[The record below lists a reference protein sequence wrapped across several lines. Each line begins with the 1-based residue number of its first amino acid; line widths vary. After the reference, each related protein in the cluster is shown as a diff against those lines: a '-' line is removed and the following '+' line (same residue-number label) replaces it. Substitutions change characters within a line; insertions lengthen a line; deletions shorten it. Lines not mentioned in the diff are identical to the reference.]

1 MLVKKH
7 RQWHYDLV
15 MIKRFFLALALLL
28 LIPAGVFS
36 FPSVPGS
43 IKVSDWKILHY
54 QKDSLAAARFRSGW
68 KSVEIPSKFR
78 YPYPPKRDFQYAWL
92 RGSFVI
98 RDDPKKYYG
107 ITIGRIQYTY
117 KIFMNDYLIDVK
129 TPEEIGNMQY
139 PEGFIIPRGIL
150 QRGKNNIYIYL
161 GIYGPEYGGLPDGVY
176 IQPKNEYRR
185 LKNFLDLMYNQLPIG
200 ILLLLIGS
208 ILLMI
213 AVSIFYGTDRL
224 FIYEILVQLLNALY
238 IITIFSPYKL
248 VGRDM
253 VSSIL
258 MIAIPLFGILFLL
271 IIESLYRI
279 KLHEYNWIVF
289 LIVLGVSGAVFV
301 VNRFTL
307 IFFLNPVFSMALIF
321 LFMPYTAYLT
331 WRTNL
336 MRPDR
341 FKFIAILVLVLL
353 LSAGGLLEIVFYMIG
368 SRYSLLIVTY
378 FSPFAILGFAVLGS
392 REYQKRMF
400 SLKTLYNRIH
410 VGEQKIDTIRKKV
423 ITVSTEEKLKSIIV
437 FIGDNYTSDISREG
451 LAAAVGM
458 NPNYFSGQFKE
469 YTGKKINDFIN
480 ELRVNDAIE
489 RLKDP
494 ETKIIDVALATGFDS
509 LSTFNRAFRHITG
522 MTPTDYRK
530 K

>member
-1 MLVKKH
+1 MRKWLFIAVA
-7 RQWHYDLV
+7 
-15 MIKRFFLALALLL
+15 FFLLVPGGISA
-28 LIPAGVFS
+28 
-36 FPSVPGS
+36 FPSIPES
-43 IKVSDWKILHY
+43 IRVTEWKVLY
-54 QKDSLAAARFRSGW
+54 MQKDSLAAARYRGGW
-68 KSVEIPSKFR
+68 KKLEIPSKFK
-78 YPYPPKRDFQYAWL
+78 YPYPPRRDFQHAWL
-92 RGSFVI
+92 RGTFVI
-98 RDDPKKYYG
+98 RDDPRKYYG

-117 KIFMNDYLIDVK
+117 KIFINDYLIDVK

-139 PEGFIIPRGIL
+139 PEGFNIPRGIL

-161 GIYGPEYGGLPDGVY
+161 GIYGMEYGGLPDGVY
-176 IQPKNEYRR
+176 IQPKIEYRK
-185 LKNFLDLMYNQLPIG
+185 LKNFLDLMFNQLPIG

-224 FIYEILVQLLNALY
+224 FVYEILVQLLNALY

-248 VGRDM
+248 FGRDLI
-253 VSSIL
+253 SSML
-258 MIAIPLFGILFLL
+258 MIAIPLFGILFIL

-279 KLHEYNWIVF
+279 KLHEYNWIAF
-289 LIVLGVSGAVFV
+289 LMVLVVSGMVLIAS
-301 VNRFTL
+301 RFILNFYINPVYSMLL
-307 IFFLNPVFSMALIF
+307 IFIF
-321 LFMPYTAYLT
+321 VPYAAYLA
-331 WRTNL
+331 WRTNA

-341 FKFIAILVLVLL
+341 FKFIAILVLVFL
-353 LSAGGLLEIVFYMIG
+353 LSAGGLLEIIFYLIG

-410 VGEQKIDTIRKKV
+410 VGEKKIDTIRKKV
-423 ITVSTEEKLKSIIV
+423 ITVTTEEKLKSIIT
-437 FIGDNYTSDISREG
+437 FIGENFTSDISREG

-458 NPNYFSGQFKE
+458 NPNYFSGQFRE

-480 ELRVNDAIE
+480 ELRVHDAIE
-489 RLKDP
+489 RLRDP
-494 ETKIIDVALATGFDS
+494 EAKIIDVALATGFDS
-509 LSTFNRAFRHITG
+509 LSTFNRAFRHVTG
-522 MTPTDYRK
+522 QTPTEYRK

>member
-1 MLVKKH
+1 MKQ
-7 RQWHYDLV
+7 R
-15 MIKRFFLALALLL
+15 L
-28 LIPAGVFS
+28 LIPWIILLAMSAGS
-36 FPSVPGS
+36 CAFPSMPES
-43 IKVSDWKILHY
+43 IQVSDWKILHY
-54 QKDSLAAARFRSGW
+54 QKDSLALARFKGGW
-68 KSVEIPSKFR
+68 KKVEIPSKFR
-78 YPYPPKRDFQYAWL
+78 YPYPPKRDFQFAWL
-92 RGSFVI
+92 RGTFTI
-98 RDDPKKYYG
+98 KDDPRKYYG
-107 ITIGRIQYTY
+107 ITIGRILYTY
-117 KIFMNDYLIDVK
+117 KIYIDDYLIDVK

-139 PEGFIIPRGIL
+139 PEGFNIPRGIL
-150 QRGKNNIYIYL
+150 QKGKNNIYIYL
-161 GIYGPEYGGLPDGVY
+161 GIYGAEYGGIPDGVY
-176 IQPKNEYRR
+176 IQPKQEYRR

-200 ILLLLIGS
+200 ILLLLMGS

-213 AVSIFYGTDRL
+213 AVSIFYGFDRL
-224 FIYEILVQLLNALY
+224 FVYEILIQLLNALY

-253 VSSIL
+253 ISSIL

-279 KLHEYNWIVF
+279 KLHEYNWIAF
-289 LIVLGVSGAVFV
+289 LAVMLVSAAVV
-301 VNRFTL
+301 IANRFML
-307 IFFLNPVFSMALIF
+307 IFYLNPIYSMALIF
-321 LFMPYTAYLT
+321 IFMPYAVYLT
-331 WRTNL
+331 RKTDR

-341 FKFIAILVLVLL
+341 FKFMAIMVLVFL
-353 LSAGGLLEIVFYMIG
+353 LSLGGLLEIIFYMTG

-378 FSPFAILGFAVLGS
+378 FSPFAVLGFAVLGS

-423 ITVSTEEKLKSIIV
+423 ITVTTEEKLKSIIV
-437 FIGDNYTSDISREG
+437 FLGDNYTSDISREG

-458 NPNYFSGQFKE
+458 NPNYFSSQFKE

-480 ELRVNDAIE
+480 ELRVNDAFE

-494 ETKIIDVALATGFDS
+494 GARIIDVALATGFDS
-509 LSTFNRAFRHITG
+509 LSTFNRAFRHVTG